1 MALPK
6 LNQTPSYELT
16 IPSTQEKIKF
26 RPFLVK
32 EQKILLMAMETQDEK
47 QMLQAV
53 LDTLAACLL
62 DGYNINKLKVF
73 DVEYIFLQM
82 RTKSVGETTKLTFKC
97 AECESDNE
105 VKIPINEVNV
115 TLPEDNVDT
124 IDIGGQYNL
133 KLQYPEFSAMA
144 NMDRPKEETEA
155 QLLFKTAG
163 MCMHTLETEEEQIIF
178 ADETPEAINEFMESL
193 TSEQFNI
200 ILEFTQKMPTI
211 KHDGKFDCAKCKH
224 NNKYNIQGMQDF
236 F

>member
-73 DVEYIFLQM
+73 DVEYIFLQL
-82 RTKSVGETTKLTFKC
+82 RTKSVGESTKLTFKC
-97 AECESDNE
+97 TECESDNE
-105 VKIPINEVNV
+105 VTIPINEVKIEFIENNI
-115 TLPEDNVDT
+115 DNV
-124 IDIGGQYNL
+124 DIGGQYNL
-133 KLQYPEFSAMA
+133 KLQYPEFNSMV
-144 NMDRPKEETEA
+144 NMERTKEETEA
-155 QLLFKTAG
+155 QILFKTAG
-163 MCMHTLETEEEQIIF
+163 MCMHTLETEEEKIAF
-178 ADETPEAINEFMESL
+178 ADETPQAIDEFMESL

-200 ILEFTQKMPTI
+200 IMEFTQNMPTI
-211 KHDGKFDCAKCKH
+211 KHDGNFKCTKCKH
-224 NNKYNIQGMQDF
+224 ENKYNIKGIQDF